1 MLPIDLSG
9 RRAIVVGVA
18 DASGFGFAIA
28 KALSEAG
35 ASVCIATWPPAL
47 RILERQINLGKLD
60 PARRLQD
67 GSLMSFEKVY
77 ALDVAYDR
85 LEDVPRSVRQD
96 RRYADCGDFSLSG
109 LERQFKSDFGQKA
122 LDVLVH
128 CVANAPEVK
137 KPLLETS
144 RTGYLSAVGQSSYS
158 MVALLQRF
166 APLMRPG
173 GAAVSITYV
182 AGERV
187 IAGYGGGM
195 SSAKAALENDT
206 RVLAFEA
213 GRRYGLRVNT
223 ISAGPAATRAATAL
237 GFIDRL
243 IEAHERSSPRPE
255 RLQAAQVGSVA
266 AFLASPLAS
275 AITGTT
281 VYVDHGFHAVA
292 WAG

>member
-1 MLPIDLSG
+1 MLSIDLSG

-35 ASVCIATWPPAL
+35 ASVCITTWPPAL
-47 RILERQINLGKLD
+47 RVLNKQISLGKLD
-60 PARRLQD
+60 AARRLGD

-77 ALDVAYDR
+77 ALDVAYDQ
-85 LEDVPRSVRQD
+85 LEDVPEAVRQD
-96 RRYADCGDFSLSG
+96 RRYDDCGDFSLSG
-109 LERQFKSDFGQKA
+109 LVRQFATDFGHNA

-144 RTGYLSAVGQSSYS
+144 RGGYLSAVGHSSYS
-158 MVALLQRF
+158 MVALVQRF

-223 ISAGPAATRAATAL
+223 ISAGPLVTRAATAL

-243 IEAHERSSPRPE
+243 IEAHEHSSPLRE
-255 RLQAAQVGSVA
+255 RLEAAQVASVA

-275 AITGTT
+275 AMTGTT
-281 VYVDHGFHAVA
+281 VYVDHGFHAMA